1 MISNTWIMCCGYR
14 VKITTLGIE
23 VFLVCRYFIYL
34 SFYFKNLSKVYLRTC
49 THAFVVMNQHVSRK
63 VCVFNLALASTGV
76 FWKIYQGLRSVLEGS
91 TRFFPPTLYEGAPN
105 VYEELD
111 CALHAIGSGGSISI
125 FLEVLDPVVRSN
137 AHLTALSLR
146 QSCGLVLWHL
156 VPFKKGLQFSQRDF
170 FAIVRDA
177 PGIIIPDFWYCRP
190 LTKKVSREYSTFSPM
205 GFILIHISSYSV
217 EEERIK

>member
-1 MISNTWIMCCGYR
+1 
-14 VKITTLGIE
+14 
-23 VFLVCRYFIYL
+23 
-34 SFYFKNLSKVYLRTC
+34 
-49 THAFVVMNQHVSRK
+49 MNQHVSRK

-156 VPFKKGLQFSQRDF
+156 VPFKKGLQFSQRDC

-190 LTKKVSREYSTFSPM
+190 LTKKVSRGYSTFSLM
-205 GFILIHISSYSV
+205 RFILKPYFLLFCRGGENQIEAIEKVVSTVIRVFDYRLTLSSRYFAMFHI
-217 EEERIK
+217 R